1 VVTLLTKSSSW
12 LSPIANILG
21 LIMNAIYEFFHL
33 FGIQNIAL
41 SIIVFTFIVKTL
53 MLPLTIKQQKFTK
66 LSSVMN
72 PELQKIQAKYKGKK
86 DEASLKKQQ
95 AETQVVY
102 QKYGASPTA
111 GCLPILITLPIMFA
125 LYSVINNI
133 PAYVD
138 QVRQL
143 YESIALGISTTAGYP
158 DILKT
163 LSEGVRITGSK
174 DFSTTNQIIDL
185 LAKFNTSHW
194 ENLQTSF
201 PALKDTI
208 VNSMDEI
215 KQVNGFLGLNIANNP
230 GWKFPGIIIPFLAM
244 ALQFIQSKQIQVKT
258 PNNKDNPTAN
268 AMSSMTYVMP
278 IMSGVF
284 CITLPTGIGLY
295 WIATSVFAII
305 QQYFVNKYMDRIN
318 VDDLIEKNVAKASK
332 RRSKTIAAGGASLQE
347 LAKKQTKSIDSTV
360 SEKGK
365 STDSFGTKEKQDEV
379 VEESTVVEQTKQ
391 SSSGQKSISEIANL
405 LKNRNSEKGDK

>member
-12 LSPIANILG
+12 LGPIASILG

-86 DEASLKKQQ
+86 DEASLKRQQ
-95 AETQVVY
+95 AETQAVY
-102 QKYGASPTA
+102 QKYGASPTS

-133 PAYVD
+133 PAYVNE
-138 QVRQL
+138 VKQL
-143 YESIALGISTTAGYP
+143 YEGIALGIGNTAGYK
-158 DILKT
+158 DVLTTVSDGIRLTTKN
-163 LSEGVRITGSK
+163 

-185 LAKFNTSHW
+185 LAKFGTTHW
-194 ENLQTSF
+194 ENLKESF
-201 PALKDTI
+201 PALSSTI
-208 VNSMDEI
+208 ANSQDAI
-215 KQVNGFLGLNIANNP
+215 NKVNGFLGLNIANPP
-230 GWKFPGIIIPFLAM
+230 GWKFPGILIPILAM
-244 ALQFIQSKQIQVKT
+244 ALQFVQGKQIQVKST
-258 PNNKDNPTAN
+258 TNNKDNPTAS

-295 WIATSVFAII
+295 WIATSLFAIV
-305 QQYFVNKYMDRIN
+305 QQYFVNKYMDRVD
-318 VDDLIEKNVAKASK
+318 VDDLIAKNVEKASK
-332 RRSKTIAAGGASLQE
+332 RRSIATGGASLQE
-347 LAKKQTKSIDSTV
+347 LARKQTKSIDSTV

-365 STDSFGTKEKQDEV
+365 STERLDTKENQNEV
-379 VEESTVVEQTKQ
+379 VEEVTEAEETSQ
-391 SSSGQKSISEIANL
+391 SSNGPKSISDIANL